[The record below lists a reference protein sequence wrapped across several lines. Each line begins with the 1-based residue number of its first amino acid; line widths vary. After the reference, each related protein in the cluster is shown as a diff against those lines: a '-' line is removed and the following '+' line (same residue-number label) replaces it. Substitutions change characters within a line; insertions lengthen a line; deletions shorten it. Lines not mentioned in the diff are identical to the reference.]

1 MGGTDGKLPRL
12 GGACGDPDKKYIGE
26 ENEYSGE

>member
-1 MGGTDGKLPRL
+1 MWNDTCTSD
-12 GGACGDPDKKYIGE
+12 GACGDPDKKYIGE